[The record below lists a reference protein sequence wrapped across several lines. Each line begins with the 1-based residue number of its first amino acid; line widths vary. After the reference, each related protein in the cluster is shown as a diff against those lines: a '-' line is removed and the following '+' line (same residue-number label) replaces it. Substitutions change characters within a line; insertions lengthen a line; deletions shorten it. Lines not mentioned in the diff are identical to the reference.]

1 VFFTALAQSIR
12 SLLITFIPAATI
24 TFLAWAIA
32 GSAYA
37 STTDPFRGAAWI
49 TLGAHAIPFDL
60 SIPPSGSAGWLTYL
74 PLGAMVLPAYGIVA
88 GARKTLDRC
97 GTQSS
102 VWLFSVLYVIN
113 LLLLSF
119 ASSNKDV
126 KVTWY
131 WALIFALP
139 FVFLISYFATYQFRF
154 SAPITYLLK
163 SWSVLLGFSAVLLGI
178 SLIVNFKTVQQL
190 TTVIQPGFIGGILLF
205 ALTLLYLPNFFI
217 STLAYISGA
226 GFAIGRDTLISPFT
240 FELGKI
246 PALPILGALPTGKH
260 PLYILG
266 GAVVIMVGAWIAY
279 QTIESNVF
287 VLRQTVMLFAISAFI
302 VAYLGSGALITY
314 ELGTIGPSLWKFP
327 LILICEFLIG
337 VGLITFL
344 PIISGLVRN
353 LISSIKKKPQ

>member
-12 SLLITFIPAATI
+12 SLLITFIPAAII

-60 SIPPSGSAGWLTYL
+60 SIPPSASAGWLTYL
-74 PLGAMVLPAYGIVA
+74 PLGAMILPAYGIVA
-88 GARKTLDRC
+88 GARKTLERS

-102 VWLFSVLYVIN
+102 VWLFSALYVIN
-113 LLLLSF
+113 LLLLGL
-119 ASSNKDV
+119 ASSNKDI
-126 KVTWY
+126 KVSWY
-131 WALIFALP
+131 WTLIFALP
-139 FVFLISYFATYQFRF
+139 FVLLVSYLATNQFRF
-154 SAPITYLLK
+154 SAPIIYLLK
-163 SWSVLLGFSAVLLGI
+163 SWAVLLGFSAVLLGI

-190 TTVIQPGFIGGILLF
+190 TTVIQPGFIGGILLL

-217 STLAYISGA
+217 ATLAYISGT

-246 PALPILGALPTGKH
+246 PALPILGALPTGRH
-260 PLYILG
+260 PLYIFG
-266 GAVVIMVGAWIAY
+266 GVVVIMVGAWIAY
-279 QTIESNVF
+279 QTIESNVLI
-287 VLRQTVMLFAISAFI
+287 LRQTVMLFAISAFL
-302 VAYLGSGALITY
+302 VAYLGSGALITH

-327 LILICEFLIG
+327 LILIGEFLLGI
-337 VGLITFL
+337 GLITL
-344 PIISGLVRN
+344 VPIIGGFLRN
-353 LISSIKKKPQ
+353 LISNASNRS